1 MWPFIMPL
9 TDEDLANPV
18 LRNSSLIVP
27 ILEVLKRGGIVPKE
41 LHALVLHGGSCR
53 NPLVRELLIETFGE
67 KASSFHN
74 TQVMETPD
82 LDTSVAKGAALTAYW
97 RHERATDIVAPI
109 IAEDIGILTLDDKPG
124 KLLNSG
130 QRLPFPDGDGVY
142 EVPVTFYVPQSN
154 LHRMIVPFY
163 TGQHNRRITEAV
175 QVELPPSTPR
185 GAKVMIKLHVDRNKT
200 LHWWYSVGDGSF
212 SAAKSMNDPWTAE
225 LPLPAMRRL
234 LEHRRWMREELLRH
248 GRLNPEV
255 EVTEA
260 NLLRLAGQLD
270 EAELLPLDLNRHY
283 GVNASRANLLGLIA
297 GERGDEDAELYWHQE
312 AAELT
317 PTDAVLVGNYG
328 HVLADCGYDQEGEAK
343 MREALGINPRLRY
356 LYHRLGDLYR
366 SQGKEQAARRE
377 YGEALR
383 LARQEVMQE
392 QQSHIVWREIAN
404 LCRKLGDYEG
414 ANEAQARAEAAAE
427 SEWLGGDH
435 RHRIAGPDSGI
446 MTFNEVIG
454 ET

>member
-9 TDEDLANPV
+9 TDEELANPV
-18 LRNSSLIVP
+18 LRDKSLILPV
-27 ILEVLKRGGIVPKE
+27 LEVLQRGGIEPEE

-53 NPLVRELLIETFGE
+53 NPLVRKLLKETFADE
-67 KASSFHN
+67 TSPFHN
-74 TQVMETPD
+74 TQVLETPD
-82 LDTSVAKGAALTAYW
+82 LDTSVAKGAALAAYW
-97 RHERATDIVAPI
+97 RHERDTDIVAPI
-109 IAEDIGILTLDDKPG
+109 IAEDIGILTLDDKPV

-154 LHRMIVPFY
+154 LRHLLVPFY
-163 TGQHNRRITEAV
+163 TGQHAHRITEAV

-185 GAKVMIKLHVDRNKT
+185 GAKVRIKLHVDRNKT
-200 LHWWYSVGDGSF
+200 LHWWYSVGDGPFKDAESL
-212 SAAKSMNDPWTAE
+212 NDPWTAE

-234 LEHRRWMREELLRH
+234 LEHRRWMREVLLRH

-255 EVTEA
+255 EDTEA

-270 EAELLPLDLNRHY
+270 EAELLLLDLNRHY
-283 GVNASRANLLGLIA
+283 GVSASRANLLGLIA
-297 GERGDEDAELYWHQE
+297 EERGDVEAELSWHRK
-312 AAELT
+312 AAELA

-328 HVLADCGYDQEGEAK
+328 CVLAECGYEQEGEAK
-343 MREALGINPRLRY
+343 MRQALGINPRLRY

-366 SQGKEQAARRE
+366 SQGKEQDARRE
-377 YGEALR
+377 FGEALR
-383 LARQEVMQE
+383 LARQEVIQE
-392 QQSHIVWREIAN
+392 QPSHKVWREIAN

-414 ANEAQARAEAAAE
+414 ANEARARAEATAK

-435 RHRIAGPDSGI
+435 RHRIAGPDSGV